1 MHMGWDVAENLSH
14 LALNGGYAAKT
25 ETRSVS
31 LMRVSDVLASKG
43 SDAVYTIT
51 PDSTVR
57 ELLDVLAEL
66 NVGALIV
73 SDDGKAMLGIVSER
87 DIVRKLRTVE
97 SPRDMTVA
105 DIMTTDV
112 QLCGPEDSFGDL
124 MAVMTEHRVRHIPV
138 IDDGTI
144 IGVVSIG
151 DAVKYRMEQLEFERD
166 QLNNYVA
173 GG

>member
-1 MHMGWDVAENLSH
+1 M
-14 LALNGGYAAKT
+14 
-25 ETRSVS
+25 TR
-31 LMRVSDVLASKG
+31 MRVSDVLASKG
-43 SDAVYTIT
+43 SDAVYTIS

-57 ELLDVLAEL
+57 ELLDVLAEH

-73 SDDGKAMLGIVSER
+73 SEDGKAMTGIVSER

-112 QLCGPEDSFGDL
+112 QLCSPSDSLGDL
-124 MAVMTEHRVRHIPV
+124 MATMTRHRVRHIPV
-138 IDDGTI
+138 IEDDAI
-144 IGVVSIG
+144 VGVVSIG
-151 DAVKYRMEQLEFERD
+151 DAVKYRMDQLEFERD
-166 QLNNYVA
+166 QLTNYVA